1 MLIYAWRQYSRFRGQ
16 KQKHISEAGVD
27 AVKRN
32 RYNASLLRSGEVIVN
47 LLVTEDLSKTYRG
60 GVRALQGV
68 SLEVSE
74 GEIFGLVGPNGAG
87 KTTFVKVLLGL
98 IRATGGRAQL
108 LGRQVRVGVCPP
120 SVGYL
125 PENIAPPGRF
135 TGRFFLRLVGLASGM
150 RSADLRSVAQEVAD
164 AVGAG
169 RFVGRKISHMSRG
182 MLQRVGLAAALVAK
196 PKILFLDEP
205 TSGLDP
211 VARKNVRDLLLN
223 LKNNGVTIFLNS
235 HILSELEM
243 VCDRVMLLERGRVL
257 AEGKVEELTRRTGGV
272 LVRTEP
278 AVSEEDF
285 EALRT
290 EAGISFLKTEDALIA
305 DSFEEANRLIDG
317 LRKRGYLIKEV
328 TRRRERLEDVVLRL
342 LSETENGRGSDD
354 S

>member
-1 MLIYAWRQYSRFRGQ
+1 M
-16 KQKHISEAGVD
+16 K
-27 AVKRN
+27 
-32 RYNASLLRSGEVIVN
+32 
-47 LLVTEDLSKTYRG
+47 
-60 GVRALQGV
+60 ALQGV

-98 IRATGGRAQL
+98 IRATDGEAQL
-108 LGRQVRVGVCPP
+108 LGSEVRVGVCPP

-125 PENIAPPGRF
+125 PENVAPPGRF
-135 TGRFFLRLVGLASGM
+135 SGRFFLRLVALASGVEFG
-150 RSADLRSVAQEVAD
+150 DLRSVAEEVAE

-182 MLQRVGLAAALVAK
+182 MLQRIGLAAALIAK

-205 TSGLDP
+205 TAGLDP
-211 VARKNVRDLLLN
+211 VARKNVRDLLLK
-223 LKNNGVTIFLNS
+223 LKQQGVTIFLNS

-243 VCDRVMLLERGRVL
+243 VCDRVMLLHRGRVL
-257 AEGKVEELTRRTGGV
+257 AEGKVEELTRKIGGV
-272 LVRTEP
+272 FVRTEP
-278 AVSEEDF
+278 AVSEDDL

-290 EAGISFLKTEDALIA
+290 EVGVSFARREDALVA
-305 DSFEEANRLIDG
+305 DGVEEANRLIDG

-328 TRRRERLEDVVLRL
+328 MRRRERLEDVVVRL
-342 LSETENGRGSDD
+342 LSEAGDGRRSYD

>member
-1 MLIYAWRQYSRFRGQ
+1 M
-16 KQKHISEAGVD
+16 
-27 AVKRN
+27 
-32 RYNASLLRSGEVIVN
+32 N
-47 LLVTEDLSKTYRG
+47 LLLAENLRKTYRG
-60 GVRALQGV
+60 GVEALQGV

-108 LGRQVRVGVCPP
+108 LGSEVRVGVCPP

-135 TGRFFLRLVGLASGM
+135 TGRFFLRLVALASGVEFG
-150 RSADLRSVAQEVAD
+150 DLRSVAEEVAE

-182 MLQRVGLAAALVAK
+182 MLQRVGLAAALIAK

-205 TSGLDP
+205 TAGLDP
-211 VARKNVRDLLLN
+211 VARKNVRDLLLK
-223 LKNNGVTIFLNS
+223 LKQQGVTIFLNS

-243 VCDRVMLLERGRVL
+243 VCDRVMLLHRGRVL
-257 AEGKVEELTRRTGGV
+257 AEGKVEELTRGMGGV
-272 LVRTEP
+272 SVRTEP
-278 AVSEEDF
+278 AVSEDDF

-290 EAGISFLKTEDALIA
+290 EVGVSFVRREDALVA
-305 DSFEEANRLIDG
+305 DGVEEANRLIDG

-328 TRRRERLEDVVLRL
+328 VRRRERLEDVVVRL
-342 LSETENGRGSDD
+342 LSEAGDGRRSDD